1 MCVFFVNQKLNM
13 SSAATK
19 KVYIQVE
26 SAAEQ
31 QENIK
36 NQRKTLKVLQ
46 GVATDKENLTG
57 RPQLDKLSRLK
68 AAVHETT
75 ISTNTSE
82 YAKRKK
88 IETKAVET
96 QTSPDS
102 KSTNARKITAE
113 DLCSEEKPGEFYWE
127 RLAEKRREA
136 LEQSLEENQRL
147 YERIDGLEEELNT
160 SRQQLEEAKHL
171 VSVLT
176 EMLNEDEAEKEV
188 GDEGEETEGEGVS
201 ALAAE
206 DTDSKAEESDD
217 SNTSTPKADKQ
228 TQN

>member
-1 MCVFFVNQKLNM
+1 M

-26 SAAEQ
+26 TAAEQ

-57 RPQLDKLSRLK
+57 RPQIDKLSRLK
-68 AAVHETT
+68 AATIHETT
-75 ISTNTSE
+75 ISTNTLD

-88 IETKAVET
+88 IETKAAET

-102 KSTNARKITAE
+102 KSSNCKKITAE
-113 DLCSEEKPGEFYWE
+113 DLCSQENPGEHYWE

-147 YERIDGLEEELNT
+147 YERIEGLEEELNT
-160 SRQQLEEAKHL
+160 SRQQLEEAKNL

-176 EMLNEDEAEKEV
+176 EMLNENEAEEEQNEAEV
-188 GDEGEETEGEGVS
+188 EGVTALTEDNEYSAEETE
-201 ALAAE
+201 
-206 DTDSKAEESDD
+206 D
-217 SNTSTPKADKQ
+217 SNYSTPNAD
-228 TQN
+228 N

>member
-1 MCVFFVNQKLNM
+1 M
-13 SSAATK
+13 STTLTNAATK

-113 DLCSEEKPGEFYWE
+113 DLCSEAKPGEVYWE

-188 GDEGEETEGEGVS
+188 GTEEGEETEGEGVS

-217 SNTSTPKADKQ
+217 SNASTPKADKQ

>member
-1 MCVFFVNQKLNM
+1 M

-31 QENIK
+31 QENLK

-68 AAVHETT
+68 AAVANETKT
-75 ISTNTSE
+75 TVSIPSTE

-88 IETKAVET
+88 IETKAAET
-96 QTSPDS
+96 QTSPDA
-102 KSTNARKITAE
+102 KSSTSNRKITAE
-113 DLCSEEKPGEFYWE
+113 DLCSEEKPGEHYWE

-147 YERIDGLEEELNT
+147 YERIEGLEEELNT

-176 EMLNEDEAEKEV
+176 EMLNENEAEEEL
-188 GDEGEETEGEGVS
+188 GAEGEAEETEEGVS
-201 ALAAE
+201 ALKTTDSDSNAE
-206 DTDSKAEESDD
+206 DSED
-217 SNTSTPKADKQ
+217 SNSSTPKADKQ

>member
-1 MCVFFVNQKLNM
+1 M

-19 KVYIQVE
+19 KVFIQVE

-36 NQRKTLKVLQ
+36 NQRKTFKVLQ

-57 RPQLDKLSRLK
+57 RTQLDKLSRLK
-68 AAVHETT
+68 AAVHE
-75 ISTNTSE
+75 STSLSNSE

-88 IETKAVET
+88 IDTKAVET
-96 QTSPDS
+96 QTSPDA
-102 KSTNARKITAE
+102 KSNNNKKITEE
-113 DLCSEEKPGEFYWE
+113 DLCSGTKPGEYYYE

-160 SRQQLEEAKHL
+160 SRQQLEEAHHL
-171 VSVLT
+171 VAVLT
-176 EMLNEDEAEKEV
+176 EMLNENEAEQEI
-188 GDEGEETEGEGVS
+188 EGEG
-201 ALAAE
+201 LASPDAAAAEVASDDNAE
-206 DTDSKAEESDD
+206 DTDD
-217 SNTSTPKADKQ
+217 SNSSTPK
-228 TQN
+228 N

>member
-1 MCVFFVNQKLNM
+1 M
-13 SSAATK
+13 SSSFFNAATK

-31 QENIK
+31 QENLK

-68 AAVHETT
+68 AAVVNETT
-75 ISTNTSE
+75 LSTNSTE

-88 IETKAVET
+88 IETKAAET

-102 KSTNARKITAE
+102 KSSSNNKKITAE
-113 DLCSEEKPGEFYWE
+113 DLCSEEKPGEHYWE

-147 YERIDGLEEELNT
+147 YERIEGLEEELNT

-176 EMLNEDEAEKEV
+176 EMLNENEAEEELAEE
-188 GDEGEETEGEGVS
+188 GDEGVKKLEGN
-201 ALAAE
+201 
-206 DTDSKAEESDD
+206 DSDSPAEESDD
-217 SNTSTPKADKQ
+217 SNSSTPKADKQ

>member
-1 MCVFFVNQKLNM
+1 M
-13 SSAATK
+13 SSAASK
-19 KVYIQVE
+19 KVYIQIE
-26 SAAEQ
+26 TAAEQ
-31 QENIK
+31 QENLK

-68 AAVHETT
+68 AAVHESTH
-75 ISTNTSE
+75 STNTTSE

-102 KSTNARKITAE
+102 KANKITAE
-113 DLCSEEKPGEFYWE
+113 DLCSEAKPGEHYWE

-136 LEQSLEENQRL
+136 LETTLEENQRL
-147 YERIDGLEEELNT
+147 YERIEGLEEELNT
-160 SRQQLEEAKHL
+160 SRQQLEEAQHL

-176 EMLNEDEAEKEV
+176 EMLSENEAGQEVDNEA
-188 GDEGEETEGEGVS
+188 EETESEEGVA
-201 ALAAE
+201 ALSDKE
-206 DTDSKAEESDD
+206 DTDKDIKTAVQESDD
-217 SNTSTPKADKQ
+217 SNSSSKAPKK
-228 TQN
+228 TQ

>member
-1 MCVFFVNQKLNM
+1 M
-13 SSAATK
+13 SNIAAK
-19 KVYIQVE
+19 KVFIQIE

-31 QENIK
+31 QENLK

-57 RPQLDKLSRLK
+57 RPQIDKLSRLK
-68 AAVHETT
+68 AATETT
-75 ISTNTSE
+75 LSASTD

-88 IETKAVET
+88 VETRVAET
-96 QTSPDS
+96 QTSPNKSSNNKDETTSS
-102 KSTNARKITAE
+102 KKITAE
-113 DLCSEEKPGEFYWE
+113 DLIGEAKPGEHYWE

-147 YERIDGLEEELNT
+147 YERIEGLEEELNT

-176 EMLNEDEAEKEV
+176 EMLNEPEGDE
-188 GDEGEETEGEGVS
+188 EGEEIEEKDQTES
-201 ALAAE
+201 NE
-206 DTDSKAEESDD
+206 DNSSDD
-217 SNTSTPKADKQ
+217 SNDATPTKGG
-228 TQN
+228 NNN

>member
-1 MCVFFVNQKLNM
+1 M
-13 SSAATK
+13 SSAASK

-88 IETKAVET
+88 IETKVAET

-102 KSTNARKITAE
+102 KSKSGRKITAE
-113 DLCSEEKPGEFYWE
+113 DLCSEEKPSENYWE
-127 RLAEKRREA
+127 LLAEKRREA
-136 LEQSLEENQRL
+136 LEQSLEENQSL
-147 YERIDGLEEELNT
+147 YERIDGLEEELST

-176 EMLNEDEAEKEV
+176 EMLNENEAEEELA
-188 GDEGEETEGEGVS
+188 DGEKTEGECVTD
-201 ALAAE
+201 LAEA
-206 DTDSKAEESDD
+206 DSDSKAEESDD
-217 SNTSTPKADKQ
+217 SNSTPKADKQ

>member
-1 MCVFFVNQKLNM
+1 M

-19 KVYIQVE
+19 KVFIQIE

-75 ISTNTSE
+75 TSLTQSSE
-82 YAKRKK
+82 HAKRKK
-88 IETKAVET
+88 IETKAAET
-96 QTSPDS
+96 QTSPDAKSSSS
-102 KSTNARKITAE
+102 KKITEE
-113 DLCSEEKPGEFYWE
+113 DLCGESKPGEYYYE

-136 LEQSLEENQRL
+136 LEQTLEENQRL

-160 SRQQLEEAKHL
+160 SRQQLEEAQHL
-171 VSVLT
+171 VAVLT
-176 EMLNEDEAEKEV
+176 EMLNENEAEEE
-188 GDEGEETEGEGVS
+188 EGIEAAEALTVEDAAATTEEQAPEEASDDT
-201 ALAAE
+201 AE
-206 DTDSKAEESDD
+206 DTDD
-217 SNTSTPKADKQ
+217 SNSSTPKA
-228 TQN
+228 

>member
-1 MCVFFVNQKLNM
+1 M
-13 SSAATK
+13 SSSLSNAATK

-31 QENIK
+31 QENLK

-75 ISTNTSE
+75 ISTNTSSD

-88 IETKAVET
+88 IETKAAET

-102 KSTNARKITAE
+102 KSSNARKITAE
-113 DLCSEEKPGEFYWE
+113 DLCSEEKPGEHYWE

-176 EMLNEDEAEKEV
+176 EMLAEGEEAEPEEQAAE
-188 GDEGEETEGEGVS
+188 EGEETEGESEAGVQ
-201 ALAAE
+201 ALA
-206 DTDSKAEESDD
+206 AEESDD
-217 SNTSTPKADKQ
+217 SNSSTPKADKQ